1 MAKKKQLAGKKTKLA
16 KLPLTQ
22 ALVGL
27 TEEASPEGASQ
38 SLPLSGPKPLHP
50 TWDEL
55 GTGPRDPLT
64 AMLLF
69 LVRELADLQSQLHS
83 NQEPATVNLRTLL
96 PTGVPQP
103 SRLAQAL
110 RQARQSLL
118 DVQSL
123 LSTPIS
129 PEPVSR
135 R

>member
-22 ALVGL
+22 ALASL
-27 TEEASPEGASQ
+27 TGEASPEGSSQ
-38 SLPLSGPKPLHP
+38 LLPVSGSRQLHP

-64 AMLLF
+64 ATFLF
-69 LVRELADLQSQLHS
+69 LVRELADLQSQLRS
-83 NQEPATVNLRTLL
+83 NHQPATVNLRTLL
-96 PTGVPQP
+96 PAGVPQP

-110 RQARQSLL
+110 RQAKQSLL

-123 LSTPIS
+123 LSTPHK
-129 PEPVSR
+129 P
-135 R
+135 

>member
-38 SLPLSGPKPLHP
+38 SLPLSGPKPLHSA
-50 TWDEL
+50 WDEL
-55 GTGPRDPLT
+55 GTGPREPLA

-96 PTGVPQP
+96 P

-129 PEPVSR
+129 PEPVSHR
-135 R
+135 